1 MAFRF
6 CTILTSVLI
15 KRLSVEFCAF
25 LVVTLLK
32 MVYSTYKRQ
41 RILHH
46 YFGGHKAPTIAK
58 LLREEGL
65 KASRVEIIKFLTKF
79 QETGFIVR
87 RLGSGRPSKITTEIK
102 RIVGD

>member
-6 CTILTSVLI
+6 WAILTPVLI
-15 KRLSVEFCAF
+15 KQLSVEFCAF
-25 LVVTLLK
+25 LVITLLK
-32 MVYSTYKRQ
+32 MVYSTYKQQ

-58 LLREEGL
+58 LFQEEGL
-65 KASRVEIIKFLTKF
+65 KASHVGIAKFLTKF
-79 QETGFIVR
+79 QETGFIGR
-87 RLGSGRPSKITTEIK
+87 RLGSGRPSKITAEIK